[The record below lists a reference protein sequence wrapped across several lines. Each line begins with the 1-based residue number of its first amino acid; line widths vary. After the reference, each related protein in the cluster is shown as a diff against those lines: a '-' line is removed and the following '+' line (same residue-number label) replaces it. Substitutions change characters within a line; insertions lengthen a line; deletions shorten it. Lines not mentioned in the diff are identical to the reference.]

1 MGKSTKRPVIV
12 GQYPVGSRVGYVWP
26 GGGLANSGFGT
37 VTEITY
43 KMQLVLDNGLKFT
56 NRGHEVSATGA
67 NRLLVDPVE
76 LETRL
81 HDWNRDQKLRVAAV
95 GLSRALGDLVTH
107 TKYIEGSDTAHDIL
121 IDSIV
126 ACTAVLVR
134 AVQGV
139 E

>member
-12 GQYPVGSRVGYVWP
+12 SQYPVGSRVGYVWP

-56 NRGHEVSATGA
+56 NRGHEVSKTGA
-67 NRLLVDPVE
+67 NRLLIDPVE
-76 LETRL
+76 LETLL

-95 GLSRALGDLVTH
+95 CLARSVADLISNPRYISGDDQ
-107 TKYIEGSDTAHDIL
+107 SHDVL
-121 IDSIV
+121 IDSIMM
-126 ACTAVLVR
+126 CNAVLVR
-134 AVQGV
+134 AVHGA